1 MRPFIPQDG
10 GVTDRRTFLTGVA
23 GAGFV
28 ALVGC
33 GGPDQPQ
40 VVTPGSKAPTAR
52 RRSANVRVA
61 GTVADGLNVPWG
73 IAFLPDG
80 RALVAQRDT
89 GSIVVVDPEGSGQE
103 KVRELGDV
111 PGSVGRPGGEA
122 GLLGLALH
130 PDDEAQLFAFL
141 STSEDERIVRIALE
155 GDRLGDIEPILTGL
169 PTGGRHHGGRLLFGP
184 GGHLYVGTGEA
195 GQPELAQNRSSLGGK
210 ILRITPDGK
219 PVDGNPFDDEIWSW
233 GHRNVEGLAFDD
245 DDRLWAC
252 EFGDRDV
259 DELNLIEKGGNY
271 GWPEFEGQ
279 SDDPDYITPKV
290 TWPVGDCSPSGMAIT
305 QSTAFVA
312 ALRGERLWSVPL
324 DGADVGEPVD
334 HFAGE
339 YGRLRTVV
347 VAPDE
352 SLWVT
357 TSNTDGR
364 GDQRDGDDRIL
375 RVVLD

>member
-1 MRPFIPQDG
+1 
-10 GVTDRRTFLTGVA
+10 VTDRRTFLAGVA
-23 GAGFV
+23 GVGTL

-33 GGPDQPQ
+33 GRPGDGGPTLPGQEAPRPSALRGGQ
-40 VVTPGSKAPTAR
+40 VR
-52 RRSANVRVA
+52 LRVA
-61 GTVADGLNVPWG
+61 GTIADGLNVPWG

-80 RALVAQRDT
+80 RALVAQRDA
-89 GSIVVVDPEGSGQE
+89 GSIVIVDPEGSANNR
-103 KVRELGDV
+103 VREIGRV

-130 PDDEAQLFAFL
+130 PDDDTQLFAFL
-141 STSEDERIVRIALE
+141 STSEDERIVRIALD
-155 GDRLGDIEPILTGL
+155 GGRLGDIEPILTGL

-184 GGHLYVGTGEA
+184 DGHLYVGTGEA
-195 GQPELAQNRSSLGGK
+195 GQQDLAQDRESLGGK
-210 ILRITPDGK
+210 ILRITPDGD
-219 PVDGNPFDDEIWSW
+219 PVPGNPFNNEVWSW

-245 DDRLWAC
+245 EDRLWAC

-259 DELNLIEKGGNY
+259 DELNLIAKGRNY

-279 SDDPDYITPKV
+279 SDDSDYVTPKV
-290 TWPVGDCSPSGMAIT
+290 TWPVADCSPSGMAIT

-312 ALRGERLWSVPL
+312 ALRGERLWAVPL
-324 DGADVGEPVD
+324 DGEDVGEPADFLVE
-334 HFAGE
+334 E
-339 YGRLRTVV
+339 YGRLRTVI

-375 RVVLD
+375 RVVVE